1 MASKIYITGPEST
14 GKTTLAKALA
24 KNLASAWVPEYARTY
39 LSRLQRP
46 YRKSDLLE
54 IAKAQANWEDGAK
67 SGSGAPIVCDTGMLV
82 LKVWSEFKFGDA
94 NKWITSRLE
103 QQRPHLHLLCSPDI
117 PWSDDPLRENPADRE
132 TLFNAYKEQLEELD
146 FHYEIISGSTP
157 EERLE
162 KALQLVEA
170 FPS

>member
-1 MASKIYITGPEST
+1 M
-14 GKTTLAKALA
+14 
-24 KNLASAWVPEYARTY
+24 
-39 LSRLQRP
+39 
-46 YRKSDLLE
+46 
-54 IAKAQANWEDGAK
+54 
-67 SGSGAPIVCDTGMLV
+67 
-82 LKVWSEFKFGDA
+82 
-94 NKWITSRLE
+94 
-103 QQRPHLHLLCSPDI
+103 
-117 PWSDDPLRENPADRE
+117 LRENPADRE